1 MPSHPNQN
9 NTVPA
14 GNALPAGSAA
24 PADSADAP
32 PVDAPP
38 AGAPP
43 VDAPPAAAP
52 PARASPAGAA
62 TRPVPGP
69 ARPPGSAVGGSFG
82 GPFGAPAFRTERQP
96 RTAPAGHM
104 IVCGDDALAHRLAG
118 ELHGVY
124 GERVTLLVPV
134 RPDAPSTPIART
146 GRALALFG
154 RVTAAVT
161 RTTAATAAGGD
172 GDGDGGEPTGTL
184 RVVEAAEAD
193 DRALVD
199 AGVERAAA
207 LALVHEDDET
217 NIRAALTA
225 RRLNPR
231 LRLVIRLY
239 NRKLGQHLE
248 TLLDQA
254 AAVAEPGLD
263 PEKLDAATTVLSD
276 VDTAAP
282 GLAAAAV
289 AGTTKVVQ
297 AGGLLLQALE
307 RTPPAGEAPD
317 PGRCTLALLS
327 ATARDPAGCEGSERS
342 GDEGPRLLPDD
353 RTVAAAT
360 GRAAITL
367 EAVTPA
373 APSSPP
379 GRFGGSGLPVA
390 SLFSRRL
397 RWSLGGAAGAVL
409 ALALASTFTTGDH
422 PLHAAYLT
430 LLDVFAIGDP
440 AVGEPTGR
448 QVLQILAGFV
458 GLLLLPVIVAALLE
472 GLGTF
477 RTATTLRRPPRGLSG
492 HVVLLGLGKVGTRVL
507 ARLRRM
513 DIPVVC
519 VESDPEARGIAVARR
534 LRVPTVIG
542 DVTEEGVLE
551 AARIHRAHALLALT
565 SVDITNLEAALS
577 ARSVS
582 PDLRVVLRLYDDDFA
597 TAVYRTLRTA
607 HPEALTRSRSVSHLA
622 APAFAGAMMGR
633 RILGAV
639 PVERRVLLF
648 AAVDVADHPLLEHRT
663 VADAFTPGAWRVVAL
678 DRTAP
683 AYGVPYGTGAAD
695 RGQDWRL
702 APDRVLGPADRV
714 IVAATRRGLAELLGR
729 GAVTGRGAAAPAPDN
744 SVRAE
749 RG

>member
-1 MPSHPNQN
+1 
-9 NTVPA
+9 
-14 GNALPAGSAA
+14 
-24 PADSADAP
+24 
-32 PVDAPP
+32 
-38 AGAPP
+38 
-43 VDAPPAAAP
+43 
-52 PARASPAGAA
+52 
-62 TRPVPGP
+62 
-69 ARPPGSAVGGSFG
+69 
-82 GPFGAPAFRTERQP
+82 
-96 RTAPAGHM
+96 M

-118 ELHGVY
+118 ELNEVY
-124 GERVTLLVPV
+124 GEQVTLLVPV
-134 RPDAPSTPIART
+134 RPDAPRTPTART

-154 RVTAAVT
+154 RVTAAI
-161 RTTAATAAGGD
+161 RTTGTPAPAGAPGTSVPGAPTAAGTD
-172 GDGDGGEPTGTL
+172 GDEPAGTL
-184 RVVEAAEAD
+184 RVVESADAD
-193 DRALVD
+193 DRALTD
-199 AGVERAAA
+199 AGVERATA

-254 AAVAEPGLD
+254 AAVTQAAAVAEPGLD
-263 PEKLDAATTVLSD
+263 PDGPTAATTVLSD

-289 AGTTKVVQ
+289 AGTSKVVQ
-297 AGGLLLQALE
+297 AGGLLLHAVE
-307 RTPPAGEAPD
+307 RLPAAGEAPD
-317 PGRCTLALLS
+317 PGLCTLALLS
-327 ATARDPAGCEGSERS
+327 ATAGDPAGCEGSERS
-342 GDEGPRLLPDD
+342 GDAGPRLLPDD

-360 GRAAITL
+360 GRAAVTL
-367 EAVTPA
+367 EAVTAAGPA
-373 APSSPP
+373 AASARLAASA
-379 GRFGGSGLPVA
+379 LPVA

-397 RWSLGGAAGAVL
+397 RWSLAGAAAAVL

-430 LLDVFAIGDP
+430 LLDIFAIGDP
-440 AVGEPTGR
+440 AVGESTSR

-458 GLLLLPVIVAALLE
+458 GLLLLPVIVAALIE

-507 ARLRRM
+507 ARLRRL

-551 AARIHRAHALLALT
+551 AARIDRAHALLALT

-577 ARSVS
+577 ARAVS
-582 PDLRVVLRLYDDDFA
+582 PELRVVLRLYDDDFA
-597 TAVYRTLRTA
+597 TAVFRTLRTA
-607 HPEALTRSRSVSHLA
+607 HPAALTRSRSVSHLA
-622 APAFAGAMMGR
+622 APAFAGAMLGR
-633 RILGAV
+633 QVLGAV

-648 AAVDVADHPLLEHRT
+648 AAVDVEAHPLLDGLT
-663 VADAFTPGAWRVVAL
+663 VAEAFQPGRWRVIAMDGGGTKPGTGQAWRL
-678 DRTAP
+678 D
-683 AYGVPYGTGAAD
+683 
-695 RGQDWRL
+695 
-702 APDRVLGPADRV
+702 PDRVLKPDDRV
-714 IVAATRRGLAELLGR
+714 VVAATRRGLAELLGR
-729 GAVTGRGAAAPAPDN
+729 GAPTSANPP
-744 SVRAE
+744 RAE
-749 RG
+749 RN

>member
-1 MPSHPNQN
+1 
-9 NTVPA
+9 
-14 GNALPAGSAA
+14 
-24 PADSADAP
+24 
-32 PVDAPP
+32 
-38 AGAPP
+38 
-43 VDAPPAAAP
+43 
-52 PARASPAGAA
+52 
-62 TRPVPGP
+62 
-69 ARPPGSAVGGSFG
+69 
-82 GPFGAPAFRTERQP
+82 
-96 RTAPAGHM
+96 M

-161 RTTAATAAGGD
+161 RTTTATAPAGGD
-172 GDGDGGEPTGTL
+172 GDRDGGEPTGTL

-373 APSSPP
+373 APSSPS

-582 PDLRVVLRLYDDDFA
+582 PELRVVLRLYDDDFA

-607 HPEALTRSRSVSHLA
+607 HPEARTRSRSVSHLA

-633 RILGAV
+633 QILGAV

-663 VADAFTPGAWRVVAL
+663 VAEAFTPGAWRVVAL
-678 DRTAP
+678 DRAAP
-683 AYGVPYGTGAAD
+683 AYGVPYGTGAAA

-729 GAVTGRGAAAPAPDN
+729 GAATGRGTAAAAPDN
-744 SVRAE
+744 SVQAE